1 MEVKASLRN
10 LRIAPR
16 KVRLVADL
24 VRGKSVAEAKLQL
37 AFNKKRASEPVLKL
51 INSAVANADH
61 NFNIDTATLRIKSI
75 MVDQGPMLKRFMPR
89 AFGRA
94 AEIQK
99 RMSHIRLVLEG
110 QAGAAKS
117 KTAVKKAGAKK
128 EEAHDHDDHAG
139 HDHGEEQPKPA
150 KTGGKALASGVATKK
165 VAADQRRVVK
175 RSEPHTEKKSS

>member
-61 NFNIDTATLRIKSI
+61 NFNIDTETLRIKSI

-110 QAGAAKS
+110 QAGAAKA
-117 KTAVKKAGAKK
+117 KTAVKNADAKA
-128 EEAHDHDDHAG
+128 ETHDHDHDHEG
-139 HDHGEEQPKPA
+139 HDHGSDQPKPA
-150 KTGGKALASGVATKK
+150 KKSGKAKEGGVAQKK
-165 VAADQRRVVK
+165 VASDGRRRVK
-175 RSEPHTEKKSS
+175 RAEPKSQKKSS

>member
-37 AFNKKRASEPVLKL
+37 SFNKKRASLPVLKL

-61 NFNIDTATLRIKSI
+61 NFNIDTDTLRIKSI
-75 MVDQGPMLKRFMPR
+75 CVDQGPMLKRFMPR

-110 QAGAAKS
+110 DKAAGAAAK
-117 KTAVKKAGAKK
+117 KTEKKAAAKK
-128 EEAHDHDDHAG
+128 EDAHDHDHDHAG
-139 HDHGEEQPKPA
+139 HDHAKEVMKP
-150 KTGGKALASGVATKK
+150 
-165 VAADQRRVVK
+165 
-175 RSEPHTEKKSS
+175 EKKRGRASAGIAKKAVSSPTRQGSRAKGGSK

>member
-16 KVRLVADL
+16 KVRLVADM
-24 VRGKSVAEAKLQL
+24 VRGKMVAEAKLQL
-37 AFNKKRASEPVLKL
+37 AHNKKRASLPVLKL

-61 NFNIDTATLRIKSI
+61 NFNIDTATLRIKAI

-110 QAGAAKS
+110 DKAAGAAKRA
-117 KTAVKKAGAKK
+117 TAKKATAKK
-128 EEAHDHDDHAG
+128 EEAHDHDHDHEG
-139 HDHGEEQPKPA
+139 HDHAKEVMKP
-150 KTGGKALASGVATKK
+150 
-165 VAADQRRVVK
+165 
-175 RSEPHTEKKSS
+175 EKKRGRASSGAAKKAVNAPSRTSSRAKGGSK